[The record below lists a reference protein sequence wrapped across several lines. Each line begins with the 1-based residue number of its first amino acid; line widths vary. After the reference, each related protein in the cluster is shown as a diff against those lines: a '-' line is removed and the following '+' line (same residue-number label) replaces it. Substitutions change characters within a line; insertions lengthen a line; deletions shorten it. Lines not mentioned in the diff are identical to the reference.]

1 VALNCASCKRLD
13 RVIAVLAI
21 ILTALALVPSGAHLF
36 ALPNKIGLTQ
46 EEYFVA
52 QSLYRGWA
60 LFGIVLISALAAN
73 VALSI
78 VFHGQGMSFYLAG
91 AAALCM
97 GVTLAIFFIWIYPV
111 NQMTNN
117 WTVVPDNWTAL
128 RLQWEASHVM
138 NAAITFLALCC
149 VTLAALL
156 KKS

>member
-1 VALNCASCKRLD
+1 LNKERRVRT
-13 RVIAVLAI
+13 RVIAGLAI
-21 ILTALALVPSGAHLF
+21 ILTALSLVPAGAHIF
-36 ALPNKIGLTQ
+36 VLPNKIGLAQ
-46 EEYFVA
+46 EHYFIA

-60 LFGIVLISALAAN
+60 LFGIILISALAAN

-78 VFHGQGMSFYLAG
+78 VLHGQGTSFYLAV

-97 GVTLAIFFIWIYPV
+97 GATLAIFFIWIYPV
-111 NQMTNN
+111 NQVTNN
-117 WTVVPDNWTAL
+117 WTVVPDNWTRL
-128 RLQWEASHVM
+128 RLQWEASHAT